1 MDIVATNKLE
11 IDYENWGNQY
21 ISENPNFAFASSLY
35 EARPQ
40 SVSVFDYN
48 KNTHIGKPVSS
59 EEYQEIE
66 TSSFSSEEANV
77 SIVKFVDCNSTLTEE
92 TVSFKRSGQ
101 IYYNVNSSGLWTLTF
116 SADKSR
122 LMLSKY
128 DHDFRVIDGVK
139 EFVSEEYN
147 KRSKKWRTLHNGSNR
162 LFYGLYYVWTPSD
175 EQDVLGEF
183 LEFKLVRDY
192 SKGASPI
199 RAALLDANGND
210 ISLQIDSLITVRGE
224 ESVLISDKNWNAW
237 NFPLKR
243 LVEEFEIDD
252 DGEDPLSQF
261 EDEIKDLVNFEDF
274 EFKPLND
281 DLPIV
286 ATTNTYGASGN
297 NKCYTIINFT
307 YSDQYPTVKIYDE
320 SPSYEDHDVK
330 FSVGNPTEQE
340 GIKFVPVKVIYNR
353 DFSDSANKYFD
364 PSSFICIRAT
374 CKNKDDASDIKECF
388 AYLVSSPLKSP
399 TTITVNLNI
408 DGISSTIKAQ
418 TNSYIDL
425 PLEAG
430 DGLGNIA
437 YFKNSTYFYKSNY
450 KTGSSNVTLNGYT
463 WPKLFESE
471 STHKFSKES
480 NSNFS
485 GLPFLSRDA
494 FIYFDKT
501 KSKFAKYVCEA
512 NKAFANLTVTPI
524 IDPLPENTYAYIPVV
539 KNDDEIDE
547 NFEKVIT
554 FGYSGDQ
561 KRTNVFHCI
570 GFDGSDKI
578 LTCTNSTLEGAF
590 FVPMSYAYLSKYK
603 QGIIKILLGKSKNN
617 KIIDYDQSYYDLNL
631 YNSSILDIYEAK
643 INVVSGYISLNLLR
657 RCQEVGSTATVIF
670 PKKVSITDKS
680 QILRKLKSGTGVE
693 SRKYDTTEVLNQ
705 DFIGHTTLI
714 ESKNGA
720 NFWAS
725 EVYTVN
731 ITHNKDLRSIT
742 YTDPVESV
750 VILSNVINNN
760 KDITLTQSCTSC
772 SAIENKV
779 DGING
784 EDAVYFTVGDTNS
797 LKKFNFS
804 TLVFENVAGTS
815 NVFYLFDYELY
826 NTTEENS
833 QFEAPLHKIAYLSKN
848 GTTITINYIG
858 EQTSKSITDADL
870 GTIKFCKH
878 VHVPGIYKESGSNNE
893 KTDCCILLNCGST
906 QKLRMIRVST
916 FDFMGISNM
925 FTGTN
930 NKMFDSKLIN
940 GILFAGI
947 YSGSTISTYNFDG
960 VHPYF

>member
-21 ISENPNFAFASSLY
+21 ISENPNFAFSSSLY

-40 SVSVFDYN
+40 SISVFDYN

-66 TSSFSSEEANV
+66 TGAFSTGETNIDIIRLVDTKSV
-77 SIVKFVDCNSTLTEE
+77 STTENI
-92 TVSFKRSGQ
+92 SFKRYSQ
-101 IYYNVNSSGLWTLTF
+101 IYYNTNKSGLWVLTF

-122 LMLSKY
+122 LMLAKY
-128 DHDFRVIDGVK
+128 SHDFRVIDGVK
-139 EFVSEEYN
+139 EFILNEYN
-147 KRSKKWRTLHNGSNR
+147 NRSEKWKALHVNSNR
-162 LFYGLYYVWTPSD
+162 LFYGLYYVWTPTKN
-175 EQDVLGEF
+175 QDVLDDF
-183 LEFKLVRDY
+183 LDFKLVRDY
-192 SKGASPI
+192 TKNAKPI
-199 RAALLDANGND
+199 RAALLDSNRND
-210 ISLQIDSLITVRGE
+210 ISDKIDSLITVRGE
-224 ESVLISDKNWNAW
+224 ESVLISDRNWNTW
-237 NFPLKR
+237 NFPVKG
-243 LVEEFEIDD
+243 LVEDFEIDD

-261 EDEIKDLVNFEDF
+261 EDEIKDLVISSDF

-281 DLPIV
+281 DLPVV
-286 ATTNTYGASGN
+286 ATTNPYGATGS
-297 NKCYTIINFT
+297 NKCYTVINFT
-307 YSDQYPTVKIYDE
+307 YSDEYPTIKVVDD

-364 PSSFICIRAT
+364 PSSFICVKAT

-399 TTITVNLNI
+399 TTITVTLNI
-408 DGISSTIKAQ
+408 NGVSSTIKAQ

-430 DGLGNIA
+430 NGLGNIA
-437 YFKNSTYFYKSNY
+437 YFKDSTYFYKSNY
-450 KTGSSNVTLNGYT
+450 KTGSSNVSLSGYT
-463 WPKLFESE
+463 WPKLFESG
-471 STHKFSKES
+471 STHKFLKES

-485 GLPFLSRDA
+485 GLPFLSGNSL
-494 FIYFDKT
+494 IYFDKT

-512 NKAFANLTVTPI
+512 DKAFTNLTVNPVI
-524 IDPLPENTYAYIPVV
+524 NPLPKNTYAYVPVV
-539 KNDDEIDE
+539 KNDGEIDK
-547 NFEKVIT
+547 NFEKGIT

-561 KRTNVFHCI
+561 NHTNVFHCI
-570 GFDGSDKI
+570 DFDGSDKI

-590 FVPMSYAYLSKYK
+590 FVPMSYAYLSKHK
-603 QGIIKILLGKSKNN
+603 QGIVKMLLGKSKNN

-631 YNSSILDIYEAK
+631 YNSSILDIYEAE
-643 INVVSGYISLNLLR
+643 INVVSGYISLKLLR

-705 DFIGHTTLI
+705 DFIGRTTLI
-714 ESKNGA
+714 ESKNGD

-731 ITHNKDLRSIT
+731 IKHNKDLRSVT

-760 KDITLTQSCTSC
+760 KDITLTQNCTSC
-772 SAIENKV
+772 SAIESKV

-804 TLVFENVAGTS
+804 TLVFENVVGTS

-826 NTTEENS
+826 STTEGNS

-848 GTTITINYIG
+848 GTTIAINYIG

-893 KTDCCILLNCGST
+893 KTDCCILINCGST